1 MFNLPNK
8 ITLARIALIPIF
20 MIIMLAPFDW
30 GRLEVG
36 DESIGRTFGGG
47 HSIYYCIYNRLG
59 GRVLCPKIESRN
71 KLREIS

>member
-36 DESIGRTFGGG
+36 DESIPVAHLAGPFYLLLHLQQTGWTG
-47 HSIYYCIYNRLG
+47 IMPEN
-59 GRVLCPKIESRN
+59 
-71 KLREIS
+71 